1 MPGGDAS
8 LERRESVHRCQR
20 APGGYEHDRREIY
33 GREPGVQ
40 GGRDIS
46 APGEEMRGRQGMSA
60 MSNISIIGI
69 LVKKKKRERK
79 EIETMAG

>member
-1 MPGGDAS
+1 M
-8 LERRESVHRCQR
+8 RRCQR

-46 APGEEMRGRQGMSA
+46 APGEEMRGRQSMSA
-60 MSNISIIGI
+60 MSNISIIGV
-69 LVKKKKRERK
+69 LVKKKKEREK
-79 EIETMAG
+79 K